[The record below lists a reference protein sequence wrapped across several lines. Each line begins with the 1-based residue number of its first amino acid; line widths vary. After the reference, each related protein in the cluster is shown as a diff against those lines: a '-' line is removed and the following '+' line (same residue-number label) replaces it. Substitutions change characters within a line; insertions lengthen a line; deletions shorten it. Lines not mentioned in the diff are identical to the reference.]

1 MINLVSSH
9 GKHFL
14 FEVSNS
20 RKLAEIIEECS
31 MLLTN
36 KKQ

>member
-1 MINLVSSH
+1 MENIFCLKSVIP
-9 GKHFL
+9 
-14 FEVSNS
+14 E
-20 RKLAEIIEECS
+20 KLAEFIEECS